1 MEGIVILLGTLMAS
15 MIAVYLIGVIVKGDW
30 NV

>member
-1 MEGIVILLGTLMAS
+1 MEGLLFVAGSLLGELLV
-15 MIAVYLIGVIVKGDW
+15 VYIIGVIVKGDW